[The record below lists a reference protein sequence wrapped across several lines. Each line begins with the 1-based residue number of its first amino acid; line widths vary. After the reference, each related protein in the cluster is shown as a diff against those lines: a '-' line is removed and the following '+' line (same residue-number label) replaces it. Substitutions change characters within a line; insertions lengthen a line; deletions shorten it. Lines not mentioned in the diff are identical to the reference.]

1 MDKDTI
7 KDKWVFEVFNEYFA
21 HIDDPRQAHK
31 INHLLSE
38 ILFITILAIITGA
51 DDFSEIARYA
61 RLKKKWL
68 ATFLKLPGGIPSHD
82 TFNRVLCMIDARQ
95 FQQSFV
101 DWVDDIRNHIK
112 TPDYH
117 TEALEDKDVISID
130 GKTVCNSKDSATGK
144 KAIHMVS
151 ALSSKYGLVLGQQKC
166 YEKSNEITAIP
177 KLLDMFL
184 IEGSVITLDAMGCQR
199 DIASKIIKKKADYI
213 LALKGNQGNLY
224 KEVKDLFDKIDTP
237 EFKKYKHQSDI
248 QIEKDHGRIEQ
259 RECVTIENLDW
270 LYEIHQWEGVKSIAK
285 ITATVDKGG
294 QQSKEERYYILS
306 LPGKADFINRAVRKH
321 WFIENKLHWILD
333 VIFKEDYCRVRTGN
347 GAENLNTIRKIAL
360 NTIKMDTTEKAS
372 FKAKRKMCGWNDN
385 YALVILKNM
394 KASEDD

>member
-1 MDKDTI
+1 MNI
-7 KDKWVFEVFNEYFA
+7 NNMKDKQSFDMFNEYFA
-21 HIDDPRQAHK
+21 HIKDPRQAHK

-38 ILFITILAIITGA
+38 ILFITILAIIAGA
-51 DDFSEIARYA
+51 DDFNDIARFA
-61 RLKKKWL
+61 RMKKDWL

-82 TFNRVLCMIDARQ
+82 TFNRVLCMIDARE

-101 DWVDDIRNHIK
+101 DWVDDIRNNIK
-112 TPDYH
+112 TPGNP

-177 KLLDMFL
+177 RLLDMFL
-184 IEGSVITLDAMGCQR
+184 IEGSVITLDAMGCQK

-224 KEVKDLFDKIDTP
+224 KEVKDLFDKADTP
-237 EFKKYKHQSDI
+237 EFKKYIHQSDT

-285 ITATVDKGG
+285 ITATVNKGG
-294 QQSKEERYYILS
+294 
-306 LPGKADFINRAVRKH
+306 
-321 WFIENKLHWILD
+321 
-333 VIFKEDYCRVRTGN
+333 
-347 GAENLNTIRKIAL
+347 
-360 NTIKMDTTEKAS
+360 
-372 FKAKRKMCGWNDN
+372 
-385 YALVILKNM
+385 
-394 KASEDD
+394 